1 MMYNNE
7 IGLMLDGFRYDI
19 GRDRQTSH
27 DTTYLCATITN
38 KETYIVPRFRQLQGG
53 NLGKETAEGGQE
65 VASKV
70 LPERRGTNRGIRNR

>member
-1 MMYNNE
+1 MMHNNE

-53 NLGKETAEGGQE
+53 NLGKETAE
-65 VASKV
+65 VS
-70 LPERRGTNRGIRNR
+70 RGSIEGFTGTQRDESGDKE